1 MRCRLR
7 ASRSTQQGGSVSRSR
22 HHTGWAGA
30 LGVASELSRRGYDAA
45 ITLGNT
51 PSLDLICSSP
61 GQTRFT
67 VQVKTVTSKTW
78 VRIRKTM
85 LELDPQPDLFFAIVF
100 IPEDSAMPL
109 EYYILTNHEV
119 YETYRRQRK
128 TKLDGQ
134 PYRPGFEG
142 IGWRDV
148 KSHAARW
155 DKLPK

>member
-1 MRCRLR
+1 MP
-7 ASRSTQQGGSVSRSR
+7 RSR
-22 HHTGWAGA
+22 HYTAWAGA
-30 LGVASELSRRGYDAA
+30 LGVASELSRRGHDAA

-61 GQTRFT
+61 GQARFT

-100 IPEDSAMPL
+100 IPADSARPL
-109 EYYILTNHEV
+109 EYCILTSAEV
-119 YETYRRQRK
+119 HKIYCGQRK

-134 PYRPGFEG
+134 PYKPGFEG
-142 IGWRDV
+142 VGWRDV
-148 KSHAARW
+148 QPHAGRW
-155 DKLPK
+155 DKLPQ